1 MAQMQIDKTNRKNL
15 LYSRPVILLLVI
27 VVVIFALSVFD
38 IFIKYRETS
47 KNRNNAEQELQTL
60 KIKETDLNGEI
71 IKLNSDSGIE
81 SVIRE
86 NYPVVKEGE
95 GVILITDN
103 PVPKSASENTDNK
116 FINFLKN
123 VFGKKK

>member
-1 MAQMQIDKTNRKNL
+1 MEKNQNSRKAM
-15 LYSRPVILLLVI
+15 LYSKPVILLLVI
-27 VVVIFALSVFD
+27 FVIVFALSVFD

-47 KNRNNAEQELQTL
+47 KNRNNAEKELQTL
-60 KIKETDLNGEI
+60 KLKETDLNQEI

-103 PVPKSASENTDNK
+103 PVPKDASENTDNK
-116 FINFLKN
+116 FVHFLKSI
-123 VFGKKK
+123 FGKKK